1 MTLQPGLLLTD
12 LYQLNMVQT
21 YLDHDMVDAAV
32 FEFFIRKLPSRR
44 GFFMAAGLEQALDF
58 LENARFTPEELD
70 WLERS
75 GRFRRNFLDYLADLR
90 FTGDVDAVA
99 EGTVF
104 FADEPILRVTAPMP
118 VAQLLETRLMN
129 LVHLQT
135 LIASKAARMVLAAPG
150 KTLVDFGLRRAH
162 GAEAGILA
170 ARAAYLAG
178 FEATATVPA
187 DPMFGIPISG
197 TMAHSLIQAHDD
209 EVDAFEN
216 FARSRPD
223 AVILL
228 IDTYDTEAAAEMV
241 VELAPRLERDGIT
254 VRGVRL
260 DSGDL
265 ADHARKVRRILDEG
279 GLKDVTIF
287 ASGGLD
293 EDKLLRFTQENV
305 PIDGY
310 GIGSS
315 LTTASD
321 APVLDSAYKLQ
332 EYAGQPRRKRSEG
345 KATWPG
351 RKQIYR
357 RYGGD
362 GRMSGDLLTVEG
374 DEQEGEPLIRPV
386 MRAGRRVGPQPP
398 LEEAREHAAR
408 QLERLPEPLRR
419 LEEGYAYPVEVSAAA
434 AGAGRGGGPL
444 QPRGHGRPCERAA
457 EKSE

>member
-1 MTLQPGLLLTD
+1 S
-12 LYQLNMVQT
+12 
-21 YLDHDMVDAAV
+21 
-32 FEFFIRKLPSRR
+32 F
-44 GFFMAAGLEQALDF
+44 
-58 LENARFTPEELD
+58 
-70 WLERS
+70 
-75 GRFRRNFLDYLADLR
+75 
-90 FTGDVDAVA
+90 
-99 EGTVF
+99 
-104 FADEPILRVTAPMP
+104 
-118 VAQLLETRLMN
+118 
-129 LVHLQT
+129 
-135 LIASKAARMVLAAPG
+135 
-150 KTLVDFGLRRAH
+150 
-162 GAEAGILA
+162 
-170 ARAAYLAG
+170 
-178 FEATATVPA
+178 
-187 DPMFGIPISG
+187 
-197 TMAHSLIQAHDD
+197 IQAHDD
-209 EVDAFEN
+209 EVEAFEN

-223 AVILL
+223 DVVLL
-228 IDTYDTEAAAEMV
+228 IDTYDTEAAAEKV

-321 APVLDSAYKLQ
+321 APVLDCAYKLQ

-351 RKQIYR
+351 RKQVYR

-419 LEEGYAYPVEVSAAA
+419 LEEGYTYPVEVSRPLRALAEEADRFNREAMAA
-434 AGAGRGGGPL
+434 
-444 QPRGHGRPCERAA
+444 RAREPQKKA
-457 EKSE
+457 SEA